1 MTQQQQP
8 TGPDDPMMRMLQQ
21 MLGDTSRPPNPN
33 DAPLPPG
40 LADLF
45 SAAQRDEQTTLPASN
60 TAALWRIVHALF
72 SFALA
77 AYVVST
83 SSFTGSKLSRT
94 TSELA
99 GEQDRF
105 ASRLFLYFATG
116 EAVLQS
122 GRYFVEKGRLP
133 GSGVM
138 AALSRMLPEPWSG
151 YVRIVGRYSVIY
163 TTLVAD
169 AMVVI
174 FVLGVVAWWGGAVEV

>member
-1 MTQQQQP
+1 
-8 TGPDDPMMRMLQQ
+8 MMRMLQQ
-21 MLGDTSRPPNPN
+21 MIGNPSAAPNPS

-45 SAAQRDEQTTLPASN
+45 SAAQRDEHQSVPSSN
-60 TAALWRIVHALF
+60 TAAIWRIIHALF
-72 SFALA
+72 SFLLA
-77 AYVVST
+77 AYIVYT
-83 SSFTGSKLSRT
+83 SSFSGSKLGRT

-99 GEQDRF
+99 GEGDKF

-122 GRYFVEKGRLP
+122 SRYFVERGNLP

-138 AALSRMLPEPWSG
+138 AALSRMLPEPWAG
-151 YVRIVGRYSVIY
+151 YVRVLGRYSVIY

-169 AMVVI
+169 AMVVV